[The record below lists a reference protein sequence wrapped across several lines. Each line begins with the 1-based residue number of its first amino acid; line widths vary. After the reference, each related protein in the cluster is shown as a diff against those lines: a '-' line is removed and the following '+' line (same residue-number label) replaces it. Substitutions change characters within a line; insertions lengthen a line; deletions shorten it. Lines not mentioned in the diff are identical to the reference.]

1 MKKKH
6 ILLILSACISSYF
19 VRAQEQEKDKQNI
32 ITETLHGFIENYKN
46 YNTIGYKVST
56 LINGEPVDTLSFY
69 LEKVP
74 SDTIIGIRFQAKDNL
89 RKITYNG
96 REIFIIGLKS
106 SPESYL
112 TKNDYEN
119 IPVGK
124 PFPVVF
130 GYLDSYPCFAKVFE
144 SVINDQTCTKE
155 LLNDTIIDNRVCRRI
170 RLHYDNKRIFGDQ
183 YYEFP
188 ADLSVF
194 FNYVLCIDTELNLLR
209 QLTVSNSF
217 GDTST
222 YRYADY
228 LLDIPEADILWNKE
242 EYPDLKEYER
252 FEYELIEKGDK
263 LPSFQAELAGK
274 GQIDENY
281 FKDRISLLFFWDTGC
296 GASQMTNETVNN
308 IFKKY
313 PDIIVL
319 GLNNDDT
326 DQKDID
332 IYLVRVIIGFP
343 VAIGSEEV
351 SKIFGT
357 DATPTIL
364 IFDKNGI
371 LENSVIGYYNDL
383 QSDLE
388 NIINNITE

>member
-1 MKKKH
+1 MKTKH
-6 ILLILSACISSYF
+6 ILLILYACISSYF
-19 VRAQEQEKDKQNI
+19 VRAQEQDKQNI
-32 ITETLHGFIENYKN
+32 ITETLHGFLKNYKN

-56 LINGEPVDTLSFY
+56 SVNGETVDTLSFY

-89 RKITYNG
+89 RNITYNG

-112 TKNDYEN
+112 NKNEYEN
-119 IPVGK
+119 IPAGK
-124 PFPVVF
+124 PFSVVF
-130 GYLDSYPCFAKVFE
+130 GYLDSYPCFAKIFE
-144 SVINDQTCTKE
+144 SVINDQTGTKE

-188 ADLSVF
+188 PDLSVF

-217 GDTST
+217 GNTST
-222 YRYADY
+222 SRYADF
-228 LLDIPEADILWNKE
+228 LPDIPEAAILWNKE

-252 FEYELIEKGDK
+252 FEYELIEKGNK
-263 LPSFQAELAGK
+263 IPSFQAELLGK
-274 GQIDENY
+274 GKIDENY
-281 FKDRISLLFFWDTGC
+281 FKDNISLLFFWNTGC
-296 GASQMTNETVNN
+296 GASQMTNKTVNN

-326 DQKDID
+326 DQKAINK
-332 IYLVRVIIGFP
+332 YLEREKNQLSCCYRKRRGFKNIRYRCYP
-343 VAIGSEEV
+343 RHSNFRQERYTGE
-351 SKIFGT
+351 FGNR
-357 DATPTIL
+357 IL
-364 IFDKNGI
+364 
-371 LENSVIGYYNDL
+371 
-383 QSDLE
+383 Q
-388 NIINNITE
+388 